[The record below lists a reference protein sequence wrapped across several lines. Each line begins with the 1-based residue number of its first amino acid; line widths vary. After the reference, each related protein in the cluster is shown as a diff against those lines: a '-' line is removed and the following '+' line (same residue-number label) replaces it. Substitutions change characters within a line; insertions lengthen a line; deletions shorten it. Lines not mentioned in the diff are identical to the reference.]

1 LLTLS
6 TCMDV
11 LNSDTKV
18 HCRGQGLVERDD
30 DDDDDDD
37 VGQRKLRT
45 TPSDEVELDHVL

>member
-1 LLTLS
+1 
-6 TCMDV
+6 MDV

-30 DDDDDDD
+30 DDDDD